1 MPRINYRTIAPAAL
15 KALLGIDQFVR
26 QSGLEHSLYE
36 LVKIRASYQN
46 GCAYCLDMHT
56 KEARLAGETEQRIY
70 GVPVWRETPYFSPRE
85 RAALAWTEAVT
96 KLGEHGVPDALFREV
111 REHFSE
117 QETIALTMAVISIN
131 AWNRLAVPLGDPSM
145 VGTYDPKNKLQ
156 IPSESAAASA

>member
-1 MPRINYRTIAPAAL
+1 MPRVDYRKLAPAAL

-46 GCAYCLDMHT
+46 GCAYCIDMHT

-70 GVPVWRETPYFSPRE
+70 GVPVWRETPYFTPRE
-85 RAALAWTEAVT
+85 RAALAWTESVT

-131 AWNRLAVPLGDPSM
+131 AWNRLAVPLGDIEM
-145 VGTYDPKNKLQ
+145 VGTYDPAKKFQL
-156 IPSESAAASA
+156 PSESAAASA

>member
-1 MPRINYRTIAPAAL
+1 MSRVNYRQLAPAAL

-26 QSGLEHSLYE
+26 ESGLEHSLYE

-46 GCAYCLDMHT
+46 GCAYCVDMHT

-70 GVPVWRETPYFSPRE
+70 GVPIWRETPYFSPRE

-96 KLGEHGVPDALFREV
+96 RLGEHGVPDALFREV
-111 REHFSE
+111 REQFSE

-131 AWNRLAVPLGDPSM
+131 AWNRLAVPLGDVTM
-145 VGTYDPKNKLQ
+145 VGTYDPKNKVRL
-156 IPSESAAASA
+156 PPEVTSATA